1 MGMRLAG
8 KVAVITGAGRGIGR
22 AEALAFAAEGASVVV
37 NDVVSAEDTVAAI
50 QATGGKAV
58 ADTHS
63 ASIWAN
69 AEAIVA
75 KALEAFGRIDI
86 LSNNA
91 GLVAPHPI
99 QAMSE
104 EAWDTV
110 VNVSLKGYAAMI
122 RFAAPH
128 FIAQRSGAIVS
139 KGSTSGHGHNGM
151 ANYSAA
157 KEGALGLTRAVAR
170 DLGQYGVRC
179 NLIRPIN
186 FHTTMA
192 GPDVMRTF
200 DESKRLAIPTTGF
213 VHMPPHTLAL
223 PEHVAALTV
232 MLCLPATAHVS
243 GQDFFIMGDQVA
255 RFPEPE
261 MIRVDV
267 HPGGWT
273 LQALEEPDALENLF
287 GGIRNR
293 FVKSS

>member
-37 NDVVSAEDTVAAI
+37 NDVVSAQDTVAAI
-50 QATGGKAV
+50 QASGGKAV

-63 ASIWAN
+63 ASTWAG

-91 GLVAPHPI
+91 GVVAPLSI

-104 EAWDTV
+104 EAWDAV

-157 KEGALGLTRAVAR
+157 KEGVLGLTRSVAR

-179 NLIRPIN
+179 NVIRPIN

-192 GPDVMRTF
+192 GPEVLATF
-200 DESKRLAIPTTGF
+200 DESKRLAIPFTGF
-213 VHMPPHTLAL
+213 MHMPPHTMAL
-223 PEHVAALTV
+223 PENVAALTV
-232 MLCLPATAHVS
+232 MLCLPATALIS

-261 MIRVDV
+261 MIRVDLR
-267 HPGGWT
+267 PGGWT
-273 LQALEEPDALENLF
+273 VQALEEPEAFENLF

-293 FVKSS
+293 FVKSG